1 MPRIDST
8 VTTLVVAAVLAGAVG
23 LGVHEWTSAR
33 TRAAAVEDAAA
44 TAGAAKA
51 AVAPPT
57 AQQEQAKANWIASA
71 PGRVEPRGGE
81 VRVSAQASGRVVNVV
96 VSLNDEV
103 KAGDLM
109 FVLDD
114 EDAVARVTAAEA
126 EVAVRQRER
135 DGEDAGNKLATERR
149 GAEDKVAVA
158 ERGVSAARAALDRA
172 IIARRGGTGNDA
184 DVDKARTGVREA
196 KAKLEAARANYRT
209 VAATAGMPLPLRGE
223 SSLTTARA
231 DLTLAETA
239 LERTRV
245 RAPIDGTVLQ
255 LPVKVGETVVPS
267 PEAPQV
273 VLGDLSGL
281 RVRAE
286 IEERD
291 IRKVRA
297 GQQVV
302 VRSDAFPGQ
311 EFQGKITTLSRSLG
325 GPRLANRGPRRPTDV
340 DVLEGLIDIDGRP
353 PLLPGMRVDIFIKPD
368 ATVQSGANA
377 ATN

>member
-8 VTTLVVAAVLAGAVG
+8 ATTLVVAAVLAGAVG

-33 TRAAAVEDAAA
+33 TRAAAVEDVAVG
-44 TAGAAKA
+44 TAKA
-51 AVAPPT
+51 AAAPPA

-81 VRVSAQASGRVVNVV
+81 VRISVQAPGRVVTVAV
-96 VSLNDEV
+96 ALNDEV
-103 KAGDLM
+103 KTGDLL

-114 EDAVARVTAAEA
+114 EDAVARVAAAEA

-149 GAEDKVAVA
+149 VAEDKVAIA
-158 ERGVSAARAALDRA
+158 ERAVPVARAGLDRA
-172 IIARRGGTGNDA
+172 IMARRGGTGNEA

-196 KAKLEAARANYRT
+196 KAKLEAARAAYRT
-209 VAATAGMPLPLRGE
+209 VAAAAGIPLPLRGE

-231 DLTLAETA
+231 DLTLAEVA

-255 LPVKVGETVVPS
+255 LPAKVGETVAPS

-273 VLGDLSGL
+273 VLGDLSAL

-311 EFQGKITTLSRSLG
+311 EFQGKIATLSRSLG